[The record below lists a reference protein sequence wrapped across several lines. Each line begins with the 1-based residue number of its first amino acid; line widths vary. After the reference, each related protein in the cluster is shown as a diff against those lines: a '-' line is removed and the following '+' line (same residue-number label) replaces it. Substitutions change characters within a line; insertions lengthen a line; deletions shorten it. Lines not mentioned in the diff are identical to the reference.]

1 MISHPV
7 SASNLDRW
15 LQLLLLILL
24 LQTVWSELPSGQN
37 ENHFDCGSDEYLS
50 GGLCCKL
57 CSPGEFVQES
67 CTVPHTQGKCEKCHP
82 GTFTEAGNGLDSC
95 RVCSSCDENQEMV
108 ADCSATSNRK
118 CQCRMGHFYA
128 DPQFPELC
136 LRCSKCPQGSP
147 VLQKCNFTANTVC
160 SSPGTNQRNRLYL
173 LTVLPTLAVI
183 AVFCY
188 CLCR

>member
-1 MISHPV
+1 MCAVPKHEEELKEQSSGV
-7 SASNLDRW
+7 VWEAAQRRGTRLQASTKRIW
-15 LQLLLLILL
+15 K
-24 LQTVWSELPSGQN
+24 
-37 ENHFDCGSDEYLS
+37 Y
-50 GGLCCKL
+50 
-57 CSPGEFVQES
+57 
-67 CTVPHTQGKCEKCHP
+67 
-82 GTFTEAGNGLDSC
+82 
-95 RVCSSCDENQEMV
+95 QEMV